1 MVGTKMV
8 ERHRQL
14 LATNREHS
22 SQNLPLLLEDLPT
35 ARRPVSLATAPLT
48 LALESSAASSGSV
61 LTSTLSSFWRST
73 MSAMLRPAD
82 SFSKTACASS
92 SLLSHSLYGLGCSYR
107 GLSSSSYSSV
117 GSSESGSSE
126 WTGMTILLA
135 GEI

>member
-92 SLLSHSLYGLGCSYR
+92 SLFSHSLYGLGCSYR
-107 GLSSSSYSSV
+107 GLSSSS
-117 GSSESGSSE
+117 
-126 WTGMTILLA
+126 
-135 GEI
+135 